1 MTVLNLGVTGHR
13 TLADVDQVMERIE
26 QVINHLTSAF
36 PGTTFRVLSS
46 LAEGA
51 DRLVAK
57 RFLRLPGSRLEVPL
71 PLPEEDYLQDFSTP
85 GSRQEF
91 HSLLTRAGQVITL
104 PPQPSREAAY
114 LAAGIYILDHC
125 DCLVAVWD
133 GHPARGMGGTGEIVS
148 LARDKELP
156 MAWIIAEAGSPG
168 GEKGNSV
175 RVKFERFPGTVG
187 SI

>member
-1 MTVLNLGVTGHR
+1 MALLTLGVTGHR
-13 TLADVDQVMERIE
+13 ILFDAGRVMEGIE
-26 QVINHLTSAF
+26 QVINQITSAF

-51 DRLVAK
+51 DRMVAQCI
-57 RFLRLPGSRLEVPL
+57 LRVPGSRLEVPL
-71 PLPEEDYLQDFSTP
+71 PLPEEDYMQDFSTP

-91 HSLLTRAGQVITL
+91 HSLLARADQVTTM

-125 DCLVAVWD
+125 NCLVAVWD
-133 GHPARGMGGTGEIVS
+133 GQPAHGMGGTGEIVS
-148 LARDKELP
+148 LAREKGLP
-156 MAWIIAEAGSPG
+156 MAWIIAEAGGPG
-168 GEKGNSV
+168 GEKENSV
-175 RVKFERFPGTVG
+175 RIKFERFPETVG